1 MTIDVSNNNPRVE
14 YSVAQG
20 VTQTVF
26 AVPFD
31 YFEDSD
37 VTIYVDGVAKV
48 LGTDYTMTG
57 GDGSTGTITFVTA
70 TPPDVQQVT
79 GATGGSTVVIVRHV
93 ALERVTD
100 FVAGQDINRAALN
113 TQLDTIVAQIAD
125 LDDKV
130 DRTLHITDYEVNPGT
145 ALPSIDARKGRVIA
159 FNSNT
164 GAIEAGPT
172 SNDIAAIA
180 TNISTILQAPT
191 DAANAAASASAAAAS
206 ETAAAASEAAAST
219 SETNAATSASTAST
233 AATTAT
239 TQATAAAASATAAAT
254 SETNAATSA
263 SDAATSATSASSS
276 ATAAQSAQAG
286 AEAAYDSFDDRYLG
300 AKASAPTT
308 DNDGDPLLTGA
319 LYYNTTASQLYIW
332 NGSAWNDAAF
342 TVTGGSVTSFNTR
355 TGAVTLNSTDVAD
368 AFGLLST
375 NNLSDLGD
383 AATARTNL
391 GLGTAATTAS
401 TDYAAA
407 SHTHTLS
414 QITDAGTAAAAA
426 TTDFATAAQG
436 TNADT
441 AYGWGN
447 HASAGY
453 LTGITGQSIKNL
465 SDVYSTMAPTDG
477 QVLTWDNTNSRW
489 DAVDVSGGGFTPTT
503 VSGASQALDL
513 SSYNFFDA
521 GTLSADTTLSFT
533 SVPTEARWTYTAKVQ
548 PITTYDIGNA
558 FYAGGFSV
566 LAQDTS
572 AFEIFFKP
580 DGTKMYLMGSSTDRV
595 YQYSLAI
602 AWDVTTALYD
612 GVKFSVVSQETSPRG
627 LFFKSDGTKMY
638 VVGTST
644 DRVHQYSLS
653 AAWDV
658 STASYDSVSFFVG
671 SQSTSPNAVFFK
683 SDGTKMYM
691 SGGNSV
697 YQYSLSTA
705 WDVSTA
711 SYDSVSFDIST
722 QSNANYCTSFN
733 ADGTKMYA
741 LGVSNRYIYQYS
753 LSTAWDVSTAS
764 YDSVSIEFPD
774 IGPRSFF
781 FKDDGT
787 RIYML
792 GVGND
797 NVVQYDTYTLPSI
810 TLPASVQNSQ
820 RVFDPDSRIAYTFF
834 TTDGGTNVYIINQ
847 DGSV

>member
-1 MTIDVSNNNPRVE
+1 MAKKPTITTISSGYASTTALNAN
-14 YSVAQG
+14 
-20 VTQTVF
+20 
-26 AVPFD
+26 
-31 YFEDSD
+31 FEALKEAFENTLSR
-37 VTIYVDGVAKV
+37 
-48 LGTDYTMTG
+48 
-57 GDGSTGTITFVTA
+57 DGST
-70 TPPDVQQVT
+70 PN
-79 GATGGSTVVIVRHV
+79 SM
-93 ALERVTD
+93 
-100 FVAGQDINRAALN
+100 N
-113 TQLDTIVAQIAD
+113 AD
-125 LDDKV
+125 LDM
-130 DRTLHITDYEVNPGT
+130 N
-145 ALPSIDARKGRVIA
+145 
-159 FNSNT
+159 
-164 GAIEAGPT
+164 
-172 SNDIAAIA
+172 SNDILNA
-180 TNISTILQAPT
+180 SRILVGGQDYLALSSSYK
-191 DAANAAASASAAAAS
+191 DAALAAQLAAELAETNAQ
-206 ETAAAASEAAAST
+206 T
-219 SETNAATSASTAST
+219 SETN
-233 AATTAT
+233 
-239 TQATAAAASATAAAT
+239 
-254 SETNAATSA
+254 
-263 SDAATSATSASSS
+263 AATSATSASSS
-276 ATAAQSAQAG
+276 AASAAASVAAIGTSVSDAAASAAAAATSETNAANSAASASTSSTSASTSASSAATSASQASSSATSAASSASAASTSATAAQTAQAG

-332 NGSAWNDAAF
+332 NGSAWDDAAF

-521 GTLSADTTLSFT
+521 GTLTADTTLSFT
-533 SVPTEARWTYTAKVQ
+533 SVPTEASWTYTAKVQ
-548 PITTYDIGNA
+548 PVTIYDIGNA
-558 FYAGGFSV
+558 LYVGGFSV

-572 AFEIFFKP
+572 AWQMFFKP
-580 DGTKMYLMGSSTDRV
+580 DGTKMYLMGFSTDRV

-602 AWDVTTALYD
+602 AWDVSTASYD
-612 GVKFSVVSQETSPRG
+612 VVSFSVASQEISPRG

-638 VVGTST
+638 VAGTST

-653 AAWDV
+653 TAWDI
-658 STASYDSVSFFVG
+658 STALYDNVNFSVV
-671 SQSTSPNAVFFK
+671 SQAANPNAVFFK
-683 SDGTKMYM
+683 SDGTKMYV
-691 SGGNSV
+691 SSGNSV

-705 WDVSTA
+705 WDISTA

-741 LGVSNRYIYQYS
+741 LGVSNDRIYQYS

-764 YDSVSIEFPD
+764 YDNVSMEVTD
-774 IGPRSFF
+774 TNPRSFF
-781 FKDDGT
+781 FKDDGA
-787 RIYML
+787 RIYTY
-792 GVGND
+792 GVTKD
-797 NVVQYDTYTLPSI
+797 YIIQHDTYTLPSI

-820 RVFDPDSRIAYTFF
+820 RGFYPNSRIAYTFF